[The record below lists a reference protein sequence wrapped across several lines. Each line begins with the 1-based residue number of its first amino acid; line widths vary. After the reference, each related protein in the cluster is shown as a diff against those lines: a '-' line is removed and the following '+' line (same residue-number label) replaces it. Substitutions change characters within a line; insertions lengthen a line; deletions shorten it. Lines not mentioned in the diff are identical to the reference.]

1 MILTRN
7 NHAWVQHTPYTPN
20 HSPQKF
26 NFAMFQIGMY
36 AELMSLLYRLP
47 YQDNEQVEK
56 ILQIFGWFFQF

>member
-1 MILTRN
+1 
-7 NHAWVQHTPYTPN
+7 
-20 HSPQKF
+20 
-26 NFAMFQIGMY
+26 MFQIGMY